1 MSSAQG
7 PSASAVDAIGNE
19 KLAPVGYPKLARMMS
34 FSSETT
40 IFRRFR
46 ELHMLNLLRLQ
57 AELHD
62 MEHEL
67 QEIRREDAESN
78 DPVRMDYAQDF
89 HLMRDSADT
98 NDSLQYDLLNRIGQ
112 KLKDYDKTLLAARQ
126 IGAANS
132 PHQRDVKFLQNWLVR
147 PKMGSNFLVGHE
159 RTIWDDSNIS
169 DFVTIQPQQ
178 SDRDAFTFLLNGALL
193 TFYDRIYGHR
203 KTVRGLP
210 QFQAY
215 DKSRSNSLQRP
226 DSRYGAEDI
235 REYDDAKILRLSK
248 VLSGTLSSLLP
259 TLAILILYFVRRMII
274 RIALV
279 IIFTGLFSMT
289 LSLLTEAKRVE
300 VFSATAAFAAV
311 EVVFIGSSATNG
323 TA

>member
-112 KLKDYDKTLLAARQ
+112 KLKDYARQ

-203 KTVRGLP
+203 KT
-210 QFQAY
+210 
-215 DKSRSNSLQRP
+215 RP